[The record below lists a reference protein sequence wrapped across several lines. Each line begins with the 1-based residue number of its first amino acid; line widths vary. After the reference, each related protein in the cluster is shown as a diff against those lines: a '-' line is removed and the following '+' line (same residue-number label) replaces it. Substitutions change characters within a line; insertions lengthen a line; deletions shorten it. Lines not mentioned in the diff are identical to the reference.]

1 MTFPD
6 TKHVKSGVLVA
17 TSPSAIESY
26 DESTAFGCARRFHFE
41 SVQGIRTES
50 TASQALGTA
59 LHSRI
64 EAYIAEESHQL
75 NTLSSEISRLFL
87 AVKPLVDEIKA
98 EGIVSVENAMKLDV
112 AGVTVNGRIDVVTKT
127 GILDWKTTSDFSRY
141 AKTPGQ
147 LQKSTQMLLYAK
159 WLDDSKQL
167 PSYTLEHVYV
177 QTKGKP
183 IAERVRAKITKGMLD
198 VGVDRIIN
206 LVEEMKVAAG
216 EPDVTKLKPDLTKC
230 NRCPHVAYCPKEN
243 KTMASLLNR
252 FKNVDATPVS
262 DTMPDVK
269 PTAPENFSVL
279 PPDAPK
285 SDPALAA
292 KPVPGFEAPALGK
305 LTAASEMPGSVL
317 VSPEPKRSRGRPPGA
332 KNKAVFSEVPPTLS
346 GTQAPTTSPKVTVEY
361 NQVTIAWGCT
371 VPTEQFANQRLDVT
385 LSAKFTGDVD
395 EAIADVS
402 KRVRKALVAQLE
414 SVALSLEGKKL
425 NPGGK

>member
-1 MTFPD
+1 VTFPD
-6 TKHVKSGVLVA
+6 TKHVKAGKLVA
-17 TSPSAIESY
+17 TSPSAIEAW
-26 DESTAFGCARRFHFE
+26 DETTSFGCQRRWFFE

-50 TASQALGTA
+50 TQSQALGTA
-59 LHSRI
+59 LHARI
-64 EAYIAEESHQL
+64 ESYLEPEKLFLDPDRGAKTDAD
-75 NTLSSEISRLFL
+75 RLFL

-98 EGIVSVENAMKLDV
+98 EGIVSIENAMKLDV

-127 GILDWKTTSDFSRY
+127 GILDWKTTSDFRRY

-159 WLDDSKQL
+159 WLDEQKELSKMPMKQL
-167 PSYTLEHVYV
+167 SAYTLEHVYV

-183 IAERVRAKITKGMLD
+183 ITERVRAKINKEMLD
-198 VGVDRIIN
+198 VGMDRIIS

-230 NRCPHVAYCPKEN
+230 NRCPHLSYCPKEN

-252 FKNVDATPVS
+252 FKNADSTPAS
-262 DTMPDVK
+262 DTAPEAK
-269 PTAPENFSVL
+269 PTAPEVFSVL
-279 PPDAPK
+279 PPDAPA
-285 SDPALAA
+285 SSPELAA
-292 KPVPGFEAPALGK
+292 KPVPGFEAPAVQ
-305 LTAASEMPGSVL
+305 E
-317 VSPEPKRSRGRPPGA
+317 KRPRGRPPGA
-332 KNKAVFSEVPPTLS
+332 KNKAVFSEVPPALS
-346 GTQAPTTSPKVTVEY
+346 ETPAVTTSPKVTVEY

-402 KRVRKALVAQLE
+402 KRVRKALVAELE